1 VDHFCTMPIS
11 TWCRYTDICSG
22 MLVPDVMHD
31 ILEGVLQYEC
41 KHLLVQLISEKLI
54 TLEVLNSR
62 LMNTDV
68 GYMDKRNQPSPI
80 SPAAVTET
88 SRNLKQNG

>member
-1 VDHFCTMPIS
+1 
-11 TWCRYTDICSG
+11 

-80 SPAAVTET
+80 SQ
-88 SRNLKQNG
+88 LH

>member
-1 VDHFCTMPIS
+1 MDHFYSMSIS
-11 TWCRYTDICSG
+11 ILCRLPNICSG

-54 TLEVLNSR
+54 TLEF
-62 LMNTDV
+62 
-68 GYMDKRNQPSPI
+68 
-80 SPAAVTET
+80 
-88 SRNLKQNG
+88 

>member
-1 VDHFCTMPIS
+1 
-11 TWCRYTDICSG
+11 

-41 KHLLVQLISEKLI
+41 KYLLVQLVSEKLI
-54 TLEVLNSR
+54 TLEALNSR
-62 LMNTDV
+62 LMNLDV
-68 GYMDKRNQPSPI
+68 GYMDKTNQPSPI
-80 SPAAVTET
+80 TPAALTEN